1 MDILYRLVIAMS
13 IKWRLSESKALNLN
27 TDCTQKSMKQREF
40 EKKRKKGIDIFTQWD
55 YNSFCSD

>member
-1 MDILYRLVIAMS
+1 MS
-13 IKWRLSESKALNLN
+13 IKWRLSERKALNLN

-40 EKKRKKGIDIFTQWD
+40 EKKRKKGIDILRHRG